1 MTSIDLQQIINYKK
15 YSMIDDTTPIA
26 TLFERA
32 EDYAKTTIKLVK
44 LNAVDK
50 TAEIVSSLFSLLVVS
65 MTVVLSVIIISIGV
79 ALWLGKLLGDT
90 YYGFFIIGAFYLL
103 TAILLRIFREQWLKY
118 HVSNSIIRQMMKQKK
133 A

>member
-1 MTSIDLQQIINYKK
+1 
-15 YSMIDDTTPIA
+15 MIDNTTPIA

-65 MTVVLSVIIISIGV
+65 MTVVLSIIISSIGV
-79 ALWLGKLLGDT
+79 ALWLGKLLGDSF
-90 YYGFFIIGAFYLL
+90 YGFFIMGAFYLL
-103 TAILLRIFREQWLKY
+103 TAVMLSIFREQWLKY
-118 HVSNSIIRQMMKQKK
+118 PISNSIIRQMIKQKK
-133 A
+133 IINQ

>member
-1 MTSIDLQQIINYKK
+1 
-15 YSMIDDTTPIA
+15 MIDDTTPIA

-32 EDYAKTTIKLVK
+32 EDYANTTIKLVK

-50 TAEIVSSLFSLLVVS
+50 SAEIVSSLFSMLVVS
-65 MTVVLSVIIISIGV
+65 MTVVLSIIIISIGA
-79 ALWLGKLLGDT
+79 ALWIGKQLGDSF
-90 YYGFFIIGAFYLL
+90 YGAFYLL

-118 HVSNSIIRQMMKQKK
+118 PISNSIIRQIKKKKK